1 MNDPRINTASLL
13 PVGTLLQG
21 GRYMVEKYLSSG
33 NFGNTYI
40 VTNTTFGERLAMKE
54 FFLSGYCYR
63 TNNALNVSL
72 SPAVEPER
80 INLQREKFKKEALRM
95 RKLTGDHLV
104 HIHDMFDENNTSYY
118 VMDYVQGESLASYME
133 RTGKPLTEEQTL
145 YILNQL
151 LGGLEEVHQ
160 KQIWHL
166 DLKPDNIMIDRQG
179 KVVIIDFGAS
189 KQLGASGKY
198 TGTTGVLCYT
208 PGFAPLEQVYQDL
221 SKCGPWTD
229 IYALG
234 ATLYALLTNTNPMS
248 TASGTFAYPQPVSQ
262 KTQDLIRWMMSTE
275 IAKRPQNIEAVRK
288 FLSAKAMP
296 KDKGLIGGKY
306 RLGKLMDTTSYF
318 NIYLAEQ
325 PSNKTALT
333 IAEFE
338 DHTPTGCT
346 RYPLVREKY
355 KEEANILKKCHN
367 KNIVVPHDV
376 FEANGTTYFVT
387 KKLDG
392 IPLSKLM
399 EQRGKPFGEAEAL
412 GIFKE
417 LLEAMEDAH
426 KNHIYHNLLAPEN
439 ILIDKNNHVK
449 IVNFDILHKF
459 VMPTAT
465 ANGQSE
471 PWEDDVVFAM
481 PCQREYLDLYLLSGE
496 TTDSPTADIY
506 SLGASLYLMLTGE
519 NPSITAKDN
528 IITTKV
534 SSKTRYLVSWM
545 MQKSTADR
553 PQSIAEVRQYLSTSQ
568 PNKGKQQVV
577 EKVIADKPKSKKPLK
592 ILVWAIIGAILLA
605 LILLL
610 ISKKNRLI
618 EWEDLSLSDMETINN
633 MIDNMVEVEAGTFIM
648 GNTPEQNSYRE
659 DHTYNVT
666 LTRNYK
672 LGKYEVTRKEWLA
685 VMRLMPEV
693 PESWKEFYINP
704 TWQDPITNITW
715 EECQLFIARL
725 NHLYPE
731 HHFRLPTEA
740 EWEFAA
746 RGGIYSHN
754 YRYAG
759 SNDKDEV
766 AWDGYTPNEMGIKP
780 VGQKKPNELGLYDM
794 SGNAT
799 EWCQN
804 DDWQLEVAIHDGAE
818 LTDPFNDSDGNYKVH
833 RGGCYYHGT
842 NNIAD
847 REHEDK
853 EWGVFCLGFRLAA
866 DY

>member
-151 LGGLEEVHQ
+151 LDGLEEVHQ

-189 KQLGASGKY
+189 KQIGASGKY

-262 KTQDLIRWMMSTE
+262 KTQDLIRWMMQP
-275 IAKRPQNIEAVRK
+275 K
-288 FLSAKAMP
+288 KA
-296 KDKGLIGGKY
+296 
-306 RLGKLMDTTSYF
+306 
-318 NIYLAEQ
+318 N
-325 PSNKTALT
+325 
-333 IAEFE
+333 
-338 DHTPTGCT
+338 
-346 RYPLVREKY
+346 
-355 KEEANILKKCHN
+355 
-367 KNIVVPHDV
+367 
-376 FEANGTTYFVT
+376 
-387 KKLDG
+387 
-392 IPLSKLM
+392 
-399 EQRGKPFGEAEAL
+399 
-412 GIFKE
+412 
-417 LLEAMEDAH
+417 
-426 KNHIYHNLLAPEN
+426 
-439 ILIDKNNHVK
+439 
-449 IVNFDILHKF
+449 
-459 VMPTAT
+459 
-465 ANGQSE
+465 
-471 PWEDDVVFAM
+471 
-481 PCQREYLDLYLLSGE
+481 
-496 TTDSPTADIY
+496 
-506 SLGASLYLMLTGE
+506 
-519 NPSITAKDN
+519 
-528 IITTKV
+528 
-534 SSKTRYLVSWM
+534 
-545 MQKSTADR
+545 R

-577 EKVIADKPKSKKPLK
+577 EKVIADKPKSNKPRK
-592 ILVWAIIGAILLA
+592 ILTWAFIGAVLLII
-605 LILLL
+605 ILLL
-610 ISKKNRLI
+610 LSKKKRFI
-618 EWEDLSLSDMETINN
+618 EWEDLSVSDTETINN
-633 MIDNMVEVEAGTFIM
+633 MVENMVEVEAGTFIM
-648 GNTPEQNSYRE
+648 GNTPEQNSYTLYTE
-659 DHTYNVT
+659 EYTHQVT

-672 LGKYEVTRKEWLA
+672 LGKYEVTREEWLA

-693 PESWKEFYINP
+693 PELWKEYYINP
-704 TWQDPITNITW
+704 SWKDPITNVTW

-766 AWDGYTPNEMGIKP
+766 AWDGYSSYDKCVKP

-799 EWCQN
+799 EWCEDSHYNYTSETQI
-804 DDWQLEVAIHDGAE
+804 DPHHVDGQ
-818 LTDPFNDSDGNYKVH
+818 TYKIH
-833 RGGCYYHGT
+833 RGGCFYHGT
-842 NNIAD
+842 NSIAD
-847 REHEDK
+847 RDTEDK